1 VDLGRSPVGHPTGWQ
16 ALMARLL
23 ETTLP
28 LVQPEYD
35 VETMI
40 RLVSD
45 IENALTKTDLPAVIS
60 GEDDTN
66 GLNWFMD

>member
-1 VDLGRSPVGHPTGWQ
+1 MDSGRSPVGHPTRWTP
-16 ALMARLL
+16 LMARLL

-35 VETMI
+35 FETMI

>member
-1 VDLGRSPVGHPTGWQ
+1 
-16 ALMARLL
+16 MARLL

-35 VETMI
+35 FETMI